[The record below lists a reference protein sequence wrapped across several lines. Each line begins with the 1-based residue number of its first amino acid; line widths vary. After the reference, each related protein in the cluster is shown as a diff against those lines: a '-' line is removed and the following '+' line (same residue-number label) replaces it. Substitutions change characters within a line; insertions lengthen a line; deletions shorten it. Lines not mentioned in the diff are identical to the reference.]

1 MDISAERM
9 MVSKEQ
15 VLAILLMRF
24 NIKPSKA
31 IAIAQEW
38 LRQHRGATWE
48 TLKNLLNQNQVTVS
62 EEAIRDITQSIIPD
76 SYTKK
81 YKGVEDSKL
90 PRFFEQLKD
99 NTSQTIKRK
108 YRGVEY
114 N

>member
-24 NIKPSKA
+24 NIKLSKA

-38 LRQHRGATWE
+38 LRQHPGETWE

-62 EEAIRDITQSIIPD
+62 EGAIRDIPQSIIPD
-76 SYTKK
+76 SRTTQ
-81 YKGVEDSKL
+81 YKDAEYSKL
-90 PRFFEQLKD
+90 PRFLEQLKD